1 MRPPCSPGSMLTAL
15 VAVVLGILPLP
26 ARSDCIGLV
35 LGGGGARGA
44 AHVGVLKVLER
55 EHIPIC
61 RIAGTS
67 MGAIIGGLY
76 AAGYR
81 ADDIENI
88 MEQIDWKDV
97 LSDNPPREKQSMRR
111 KDDDLRFLLGYQIGY
126 HNGRITAPQGIIQG
140 QKLLLLLRAMLL
152 QTWTIEKFDD
162 LPIPYR
168 AVAADILSGKP
179 VIWSEGDLALAIRTS
194 MSVPGAFAPI
204 AVDDYLLV
212 DGGIYDNVPVGVAR
226 SMGTD
231 RLIVIDVG
239 TPIAKREDLTTPLS
253 ILNQVVGTL
262 SQDRINQE
270 LATLGPRD
278 LLIRPELGDFRSAD
292 FNDVA
297 KAAKIGFDAANSIV
311 DKLRPFAADAAT
323 YAKFEQRH
331 RLPDYTT
338 PMVAFV
344 HVNASSAGVTRLI
357 ERDMQVLIG
366 KPLDSK
372 AVDAVI
378 GEAYGLGRFQSIR
391 YTIVEDKG
399 QTGIE
404 VSATDNGWGPN
415 VAEFGFQLSNDF
427 AGHSDY
433 QIKVDVVSQN
443 LNDYG
448 GEWRNRF
455 RLGGVTGVQ
464 TELYQPFG
472 FGSHFYA
479 QGQASYYA
487 ENFPVYDVADEV
499 AEYRVKRGEA
509 LAEIGYYPSN
519 TVSLSTALHF
529 GRDSAERVVG
539 LPGVFPDGISNFGSS
554 LLTLKYDTL
563 DDAVFPSS
571 GARLDANSEFFR
583 KALGSDDS
591 ADIYRIVWDGAVSSG
606 ANHFLFGTRLT
617 YASKDT
623 SLLEANDTLGG
634 FLNLSGYPERALIGS
649 EIAYGRAVYY
659 RQLTDRNALFAVPI
673 FVGGSAE
680 AGNVWSRQSA
690 ISLDSLIFAGSLF
703 AGVSS
708 PFGPIFLGYGRTS
721 NGHGSIYLTFGT
733 LIRPRF

>member
-1 MRPPCSPGSMLTAL
+1 MKSICPLQGAL
-15 VAVVLGILPLP
+15 AAVVLALGIAPFT
-26 ARSDCIGLV
+26 ARAECIGLV

-55 EHIPIC
+55 EHVPIC

-76 AAGYR
+76 AAGYG
-81 ADDIENI
+81 ADDIEKI

-97 LSDNPPREKQSMRR
+97 LSDDPPREKQSMRR

-126 HNGRITAPQGIIQG
+126 HNGRVTAPQGLIQG

-152 QTWTIEKFDD
+152 QTWKIDKFDD

-168 AVAADILSGKP
+168 AVAADIVSGQP

-212 DGGIYDNVPVGVAR
+212 DGGIYDNVPVSVAR

-231 RLIVIDVG
+231 RLIVVDVG
-239 TPIAKREDLTTPLS
+239 TPIAKREDLTTPVA

-278 LLIRPELGDFRSAD
+278 LLIRPELGDFSAAD

-297 KAAKIGFDAANSIV
+297 KAAKIGLDAANASV
-311 DKLRPFAADAAT
+311 DKLRAYAADAST
-323 YAKFEQRH
+323 YAAFQKRH
-331 RLPDYTT
+331 RLPDYST
-338 PMVAFV
+338 PTVAFV
-344 HVNASSAGVTRLI
+344 HVNASSPGVTRLI
-357 ERDMQVLIG
+357 ERDMQVLVG

-372 AVDAVI
+372 EVDTLV
-378 GEAYGLGRFQSIR
+378 GEAYGLGRFQAIR
-391 YTIVEDKG
+391 YNVVEDNG
-399 QTGIE
+399 QTGID
-404 VSATDNGWGPN
+404 VSVIDNSWGPN
-415 VAEFGFQLSNDF
+415 VAEFGFQLSDDF

-433 QIKVDVVSQN
+433 QLKVDVVSQN

-455 RLGGVTGVQ
+455 RLGGVTGAQ

-487 ENFPVYDVADEV
+487 ENFPVYDVTDEV
-499 AEYRVKRGEA
+499 AEYRIKRAEA
-509 LAEIGYYPSN
+509 EGEIGYYPSN
-519 TVSLSTALHF
+519 TVSLATGLHF
-529 GRDSAERVVG
+529 GRDGAQRVVG
-539 LPGVFPDGISNFGSS
+539 LPGLFPNGHSTFASA
-554 LLTLKYDTL
+554 LLKLKYDTL

-583 KALGSDDS
+583 KSLGSDDS
-591 ADIYRIVWDGAVSSG
+591 ADIYRIVWDDALSSG
-606 ANHFLFGTRLT
+606 ANHFLLGTRLT
-617 YASKDT
+617 YATKDST
-623 SLLEANDTLGG
+623 LLEANDTLGG
-634 FLNLSGYPERALIGS
+634 FLNLSGYPERALLGS
-649 EIAYGRAVYY
+649 EIAYGRVVYY
-659 RQLTDRNALFAVPI
+659 RQLTDRNALFSVPV

-690 ISLDSLIFAGSLF
+690 ISLDSLIYAGSLF

-721 NGHGSIYLTFGT
+721 NGHASVYLTFGT